1 MTGDRRPTTK
11 RIRRKHSGLRVEG
24 SEGLRHFAVAI
35 LFLLFLVGA
44 SPQPEEIITADGLL
58 EQVRILASPPMTG
71 RGVGTPGIERA
82 ADHIAREFRDA
93 GLKPGGTD
101 GYRQT
106 FEVISGVRVGAKTW
120 MRVMRGGGPNQDGSA
135 IISQELFSPFGF
147 SQDGVVE
154 GDVVFAGYG
163 ITAPE
168 LDYDDYAG
176 MDVSDKVVLVM
187 THEPREQD
195 EKSPFRD
202 PNAYRYTEVRYK
214 AINAREHGA
223 RAIIIVEDPLSHRG
237 EPEELFAIR
246 GVAGGS
252 RAGIVAM
259 NARRQVADRLLKPTG
274 KTVIQLQR
282 EIDRTLHQHSLPIPG
297 VRVAIQVELIEERGT
312 AANIIGILPG
322 SDPVLR
328 ETAIVVG
335 AHYDHLGLGG
345 EYSLAPARYGEVHPG
360 ADDNASGTAGLI
372 LLAKAFATRGGAKR
386 TLVFVA
392 FSAEE
397 LGIVGSSHYAKAPP
411 IPLQETVAMVNLDMI
426 GRLTHRTL
434 YVFGVKTGKEF
445 AALIEEVN
453 RDHGL
458 TLKLG
463 ADGYGPSD
471 HTSFYARKVPVI
483 FFFTGPHADYHRPSD
498 TVDKINGEG
507 LADVT
512 RLVYQVTDR
521 LANRP
526 EPVIYVEVKEPPPT
540 GGGRGYG
547 AYFGSIP
554 DFGSQEEKGV
564 RLSGVRPGSP
574 AEKAGLQ
581 GGDVLVQMAGV
592 RVRNLHDLVFVLR
605 SKRAGDTVDVV
616 FLRNGKEIR
625 NTTTLER
632 RR

>member
-1 MTGDRRPTTK
+1 MRRG
-11 RIRRKHSGLRVEG
+11 RSGVRVHG
-24 SEGLRHFAVAI
+24 SGRGAWFRLWI
-35 LFLLFLVGA
+35 LFPLVLLAA
-44 SPQPEEIITADGLL
+44 SAPQEIITADALL
-58 EQVRILASPPMTG
+58 EQVRILASPSMTG

-82 ADHIAREFRDA
+82 AEYIAREFRAA

-106 FEVISGVRVGAKTW
+106 FEVINGVRVGAKTW
-120 MRVMRGGGPNQDGSA
+120 MRVVRGGADQDGSA
-135 IISQELFSPFGF
+135 IIPHASFSPFGF
-147 SQDGVVE
+147 SEDGVVE

-176 MDVSDKVVLVM
+176 VDVAGKIVLVM
-187 THEPREQD
+187 THEPRERD

-223 RAIIIVEDPLSHRG
+223 RAVIIVEDPLSHRG
-237 EPEELFAIR
+237 EPEELFAMR

-259 NARRQVADRLLKPTG
+259 NARRQVADRFLKPTG
-274 KTVIQLQR
+274 KTVIEFQR
-282 EIDRTLHQHSLPIPG
+282 EIDQTLQPHSLPIPD

-312 AANIIGILPG
+312 AANIIGVLPG
-322 SDPVLR
+322 SDPALR
-328 ETAIVVG
+328 ETAVVVG

-345 EYSLAPARYGEVHPG
+345 EYSLAPSRYGEVHPG

-372 LLAKAFATRGGAKR
+372 LLAKAFARRGGAKR
-386 TLVFVA
+386 TLVFAA

-397 LGIVGSSHYAKAPP
+397 LGIVGSSYYAKVPP
-411 IPLQETVAMVNLDMI
+411 ISLQGTVAMVNLDMI

-434 YVFGVKTGKEF
+434 YVFGIKTGQEF

-463 ADGYGPSD
+463 AGGYGPSD

-526 EPVIYVEVKEPPPT
+526 APVTYVEVQEPPPT

-554 DFGSQEEKGV
+554 DFGSQEETGI

-592 RVRNLHDLVFVLR
+592 RVKNLHDLVFVLR
-605 SKRAGDTVDVV
+605 SKRAGDTVEVV
-616 FLRNGKEIR
+616 FVRNGQEIR
-625 NTTTLER
+625 STTTLER

>member
-1 MTGDRRPTTK
+1 MRRG
-11 RIRRKHSGLRVEG
+11 RSWFRVHGSGRGGWFRLW
-24 SEGLRHFAVAI
+24 I
-35 LFLLFLVGA
+35 LFLLVLVAA
-44 SPQPEEIITADGLL
+44 SASQETITADALL

-82 ADHIAREFRDA
+82 ADHIAREFQDA

-106 FEVISGVRVGAKTW
+106 FEVISGVRVGSKTW
-120 MRVMRGGGPNQDGSA
+120 MRVMRGGPNRDGSA
-135 IISQELFSPFGF
+135 IIAERLFSPFGF
-147 SQDGVVE
+147 SEDGVVE

-176 MDVSDKVVLVM
+176 MDVNDKVVLVM

-223 RAIIIVEDPLSHRG
+223 RAVIIVEDPLSHQG

-259 NARRQVADRLLKPTG
+259 NARRQVADRLLTPTG

-282 EIDRTLHQHSLPIPG
+282 EIDRTLHPHSLPIPG

-345 EYSLAPARYGEVHPG
+345 EYSLAPSRYGEIHPG

-372 LLAKAFATRGGAKR
+372 LLAKAFARRGGAKR
-386 TLVFVA
+386 TLVFAA

-397 LGIVGSSHYAKAPP
+397 LGIVGSSHYAKSPP
-411 IPLQETVAMVNLDMI
+411 IPLQRTVAMVNLDMI

-458 TLKLG
+458 TLELG
-463 ADGYGPSD
+463 ANGYGPSD
-471 HTSFYARKVPVI
+471 HTSFYARKVPVV

-512 RLVYQVTDR
+512 RLVYQVIDR

-526 EPVIYVEVKEPPPT
+526 EPVTYVEVEEPPRA

-547 AYFGSIP
+547 AYLGSIP
-554 DFGSQEEKGV
+554 DFGSQEEQGV

-574 AEKAGLQ
+574 AEKAGLH

-592 RVRNLHDLVFVLR
+592 RVKNLHDLVFVLR
-605 SKRAGDTVDVV
+605 SKRAGDTVEVI
-616 FLRNGKEIR
+616 FLRNGQEIR
-625 NTTTLER
+625 STATLER